1 MTDSN
6 NDIKWLEAQQP
17 PVAPPDSETTTRT
30 RSALLARAEQSG
42 HLAALPDP
50 AVVTPRRH
58 RLAGFL
64 RSRCVLV
71 AAAAAALLVV
81 AGATTAVLE
90 MPGGGHSGQTAQ
102 IAQSGQTAQ
111 TTPTTA
117 FSQAHPLTLAAL
129 ATQVLAAPTQGDA
142 TLVLHTNAFPTG
154 ESFTGADLYLDDGR
168 YYYASEQ
175 SGLRDAGKAGPQ
187 DYDLKPAMD
196 AAASAAHAQPQEART
211 AFLKAI
217 APLWYQGATATPA
230 TQDNIIWCT
239 AIDALGAASGRPEVM
254 AGILNVLS
262 TVADV
267 KVESGSYDGQSVLN
281 IALTTHARP
290 SYVPTQEA
298 IAKTGEVAARVAK
311 EAAIAAASAKNP
323 DVDADVETVTVDD
336 QTGVLLAYKDQGSS
350 GGTPSVTVTYDVSR
364 VSAADY
370 GIR

>member
-17 PVAPPDSETTTRT
+17 PVAPPDSETTMRT
-30 RSALLARAEQSG
+30 RSALLARAEQSR
-42 HLAALPDP
+42 HLAALPDL
-50 AVVTPRRH
+50 AMVTPRRH

-64 RSRCVLV
+64 KGRRVLV

-90 MPGGGHSGQTAQ
+90 MPGGAHSGQTAQ
-102 IAQSGQTAQ
+102 IAQSGQSA
-111 TTPTTA
+111 PTTA
-117 FSQAHPLTLAAL
+117 FSQAQPVTLVAL
-129 ATQVLAAPTQGDA
+129 ASRVLAAPTQGNA
-142 TLVLHTNAFPTG
+142 TLVLHTNAFPSG
-154 ESFTGADLYLDDGR
+154 KSFTGADLYLDDGR
-168 YYYASEQ
+168 YYYAAEQ

-187 DYDLKPAMD
+187 DYDLKPAID

-217 APLWYQGATATPA
+217 APLWYQGATATQA

-239 AIDALGAASGRPEVM
+239 ALDALGAAYGRPEVM

-267 KVESGSYDGQSVLN
+267 KVESGSYNGQSVLN
-281 IALTTHARP
+281 IVLTTPAHP
-290 SYVPTQEA
+290 SFAPTQEA
-298 IAKTGEVAARVAK
+298 IAKATGELRAK
-311 EAAIAAASAKNP
+311 LEAEAAIAAKDPN
-323 DVDADVETVTVDD
+323 VGADVETVTADD
-336 QTGVLLAYKDQGSS
+336 QTAALLLYKDQASDAG
-350 GGTPSVTVTYDVSR
+350 VTVTYHVSR